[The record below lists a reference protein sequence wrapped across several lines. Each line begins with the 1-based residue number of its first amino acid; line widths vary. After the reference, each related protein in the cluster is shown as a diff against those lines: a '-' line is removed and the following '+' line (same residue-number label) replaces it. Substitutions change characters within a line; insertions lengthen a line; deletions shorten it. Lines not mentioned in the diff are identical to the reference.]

1 MSKTRIYINGRF
13 LKASVT
19 GVQRYAY
26 ELLRTIDRL
35 IGRDDPAVRGY
46 EFIVLAPTG
55 DIHELGTR
63 HMEVRQEGRFNGQ
76 LWEQISLPSLAKDGF
91 LLNLCNAAPLFK
103 RKQAVTLHD
112 AAVYSV
118 PDTYSAAFKLW
129 YKLMFRTLG
138 RTAPLILTCSS
149 NSKEE
154 LVRHCGIRSDKIK
167 VIYHGKEHVLQTGT
181 APKFPAEQGLERPFV
196 LAVSSQ
202 SPNKNFRS
210 IVRAAELIGDQGF
223 DFVIAGG
230 TNPKIFKSADTELG
244 DNVRH
249 VGYVEDEELRTLY
262 DSASCFVFPS
272 FYEGFGFPPLE
283 AMACGCPVVVSDT
296 ASLPEVCGDAVLYCD
311 PNSPEDIAQKIA
323 KVMGDPELRN
333 EMKQKG
339 LAQAANFSW
348 EKCAYETLDEVKSV
362 AAGRTAGHTARSD
375 SRKVE
380 A

>member
-1 MSKTRIYINGRF
+1 MNKTRIYINGRF

-35 IGRDDPAVRGY
+35 IARDDPAVRGY

-63 HMEVRQEGRFNGQ
+63 HMEVRQAGRFGGQ
-76 LWEQISLPSLAKDGF
+76 LWEQFSLPMLAKDGF
-91 LLNLCNAAPLFK
+91 LLNLCNAAPLLK

-138 RTAPLILTCSS
+138 RISPLILTCSE

-154 LVRHCGIRSDKIK
+154 LVRHCGIRESKIR

-181 APKFPAEQGLERPFV
+181 APEFTAKQGLERPFV
-196 LAVSSQ
+196 LAVSSR

-230 TNPKIFKSADTELG
+230 ANPKIFKSEDTELG
-244 DNVRH
+244 ENVRH
-249 VGYVEDEELRTLY
+249 VGYVEDDELRTLY
-262 DSASCFVFPS
+262 DSAACFVFPS

-311 PNSPEDIAQKIA
+311 PNRPEDIAEKIA
-323 KVMGDPELRN
+323 RVMKDPDLRQ
-333 EMKQKG
+333 EMKSKG
-339 LAQAANFSW
+339 LAQAAKFSW
-348 EKCAYETLDEVKSV
+348 EKCAYETLAEVKV
-362 AAGRTAGHTARSD
+362 HVEGRSASQAARSE
-375 SRKVE
+375 SRK
-380 A
+380 AQA

>member
-1 MSKTRIYINGRF
+1 MTKTRIYINGRF

-26 ELLRTIDRL
+26 ELLRTFDRL
-35 IGRDDPAVRGY
+35 IDRNDPAVQDY

-55 DIHELGTR
+55 EIHDLGTR
-63 HMEVRQEGRFNGQ
+63 HIEVRQAGRFGGQ
-76 LWEQISLPSLAKDGF
+76 LWEQLSLPNLAKDGF

-112 AAVYSV
+112 AAVYSA
-118 PDTYSAAFKLW
+118 PDTYSTAFKMW
-129 YKLMFRTLG
+129 YKTMFRIVG
-138 RTAPLILTCSS
+138 RTSPLILTCSN
-149 NSKEE
+149 NSKNE
-154 LVRHCGIRSDKIK
+154 LVRHCGIRDDKIK

-181 APKFPAEQGLERPFV
+181 APEFAAKQDLKRPFV

-230 TNPKIFKSADTELG
+230 TNPKIFKSEETELG

-262 DSASCFVFPS
+262 ETAACFVFPS

-283 AMACGCPVVVSDT
+283 AMACGCPVVSSDT

-311 PNSPEDIAQKIA
+311 PKSPEDIANKIA
-323 KVMGDPELRN
+323 RVMGDPSLQS

-339 LAQAANFSW
+339 LAQAAKFSW
-348 EKCAYETLDEVKSV
+348 EKCAYETLNEVEIHAV
-362 AAGRTAGHTARSD
+362 GRTSGKTVLSD

>member
-1 MSKTRIYINGRF
+1 MTKTRIYVNGRF

-26 ELLRTIDRL
+26 ELLRTIDQL
-35 IGRDDPAVRGY
+35 IDRADPAVRDY

-55 DIHELGTR
+55 EIRELGTK
-63 HMEVRQEGRFNGQ
+63 HIEVRQAGRFGGQ
-76 LWEQISLPSLAKDGF
+76 LWEQLSLPALSKDGF

-118 PDTYSAAFKLW
+118 PDTYSASFKLW
-129 YKLMFRTLG
+129 YKTMFRVLG
-138 RTAPLILTCSS
+138 RTSPLILTCSN
-149 NSKEE
+149 NSKDE
-154 LVRHCGIRSDKIK
+154 LVRHCGIRGDKIR

-181 APKFPAEQGLERPFV
+181 SPEYPAQQGLERPFV

-230 TNPKIFKSADTELG
+230 TNPKIFKSQETELG
-244 DNVRH
+244 DHVRH
-249 VGYVEDEELRTLY
+249 VGYVADEELRTLY
-262 DSASCFVFPS
+262 ERAACFVFPS

-283 AMACGCPVVVSDT
+283 AMACGCPVIASDT

-311 PNSPEDIAQKIA
+311 PNRPEDIAEKIA
-323 KVMGDPELRN
+323 HVMQNPALQQQ
-333 EMKQKG
+333 MKQQG
-339 LAQAANFSW
+339 LAQAAKFSW
-348 EKCAYETLDEVKSV
+348 EKCAYETLAEVKKY
-362 AAGRTAGHTARSD
+362 AAGRTADQTARSD